1 MRRRDMPHSD
11 RHGPRPF
18 AVFSL
23 LAAALA
29 ALLVTAADARA
40 QTAGVVGAVT
50 DSSRGVI
57 PGATITLTNKA
68 TNDMRVAT
76 SNDQGQYTIP
86 FLPSGRYTVKCEL
99 TGFQSVLREDVVLET
114 DQEVRVDFQLSA
126 GSVTEDVLVV
136 GTPLLASD
144 TSSVGQVVTGKT
156 ISDLPLNGRNFLQLA
171 RLATGVVESAAGDR
185 ARDGGAFVANG
196 ARSVLNSFMLD
207 GVDNNARIVDQQNSS
222 NVVSQPSVD
231 ALAEFSI
238 QTNNFS
244 AEYGQ
249 AAGAVVNATI
259 KSGTNDIRGILFEFL
274 RNDAFDARDP
284 FAPPA
289 QGKELN
295 RHQFGGTIGGPV
307 LKDRT
312 FFFASVERTDEE
324 RGQNYRVRIPT
335 AEERNGDFS
344 SFRNA
349 AGALIPIYDPATT
362 RPNPNG
368 TGVIRDAFPG
378 NRIPV
383 NRLHSLSKSLLDMLP
398 APNVAD
404 PTANYAVT
412 RNATRNRTQLDTRVD
427 HSFSNNSKLY
437 VRYSLTDRDDEIPG
451 PFDAPLIGT
460 SSFQDARKAQ
470 NAHSFAIGQTQV
482 LGGTKVNELR
492 IGYNR
497 IGDDLFPFV
506 TDKTPADFGF
516 RGIPQVDGVTGMPQI
531 NITGWAGLGEA
542 TFLPNFKIS
551 EVAQVGDTFS
561 FLRGRH
567 AFKAG
572 VNYRSIRSYFAISD
586 ASRGSFTF
594 NGGFTQ
600 NPLARSNTGT
610 GMADFLLG
618 IPNTGTLSTVLSG
631 DLRYHYVAGFLQ
643 DDWRVNDRLTLNLGI
658 RYELFT
664 QPSEKSGRQ
673 GNLLL
678 DQGKLIYANDDVPV
692 GIPDTFTTPVP
703 DGISASS
710 LMRLDTN
717 NVAPRLGAAYKLS
730 ERTVLRGGAGLFY
743 GDHPTVGASGR
754 LPANPPFRVNVSYPT
769 DLVTPIL
776 TLDSGFPSNALDPVF
791 SPFLTMN
798 AWNPDAPQAEFY
810 HWNTTVQHELPWAV
824 VEVGYTGSHG
834 ESLSVQT
841 DPNSPRPG
849 AGAVAAR
856 RPNPN
861 FGAMTGI
868 DYNGKSDY
876 HAGHLRV
883 ERRFRDGFSLIGHY
897 TYAKSIDLGGTTF
910 VTNDLVYRNPLDIEM
925 DRGLSSF
932 DIRHNLVLS
941 YIWDLPIGAGRR
953 VDLKSAFLNG
963 IVGGWQFNGV
973 TTARSGNPFTPS
985 LSVNPTN
992 AGHARPD
999 RLNDGNLAR
1008 GDRSADRWF
1017 DPSAFAA
1024 PAAFNYGTAGRN
1036 VLFGPGLFN
1045 TDFGLFKRVLFD
1057 GWGSQKEI
1065 QIRLEAFN
1073 VFNQAHYGNPE
1084 ARVDLA
1090 TAGQIRAITGTMR
1103 EMQIGIKFLF

>member
-1 MRRRDMPHSD
+1 MPPYVQRRLRSFTGMF
-11 RHGPRPF
+11 GL
-18 AVFSL
+18 V
-23 LAAALA
+23 LAAVILA
-29 ALLVTAADARA
+29 TAAHA
-40 QTAGVVGAVT
+40 QTAQVVGAVA
-50 DSSRGVI
+50 DESQGVI
-57 PGATITLTNKA
+57 PGATITVTNTA
-68 TNDMRVAT
+68 TNDTRVAT
-76 SNDQGQYTIP
+76 SNDQGQYSIP
-86 FLPSGRYTVKCEL
+86 FLPSGRYTITCGL
-99 TGFQSVLREDVVLET
+99 AGFQTVVRKDVVLET
-114 DQEVRVDFQLSA
+114 DQEIRVDFALSA
-126 GSVTEDVLVV
+126 GTVTEDVLVV
-136 GTPLLASD
+136 GTPVLASD

-171 RLATGVVESAAGDR
+171 RLATGVVESAGGDR
-185 ARDGGAFVANG
+185 ASEGGAFVANG

-259 KSGTNDIRGILFEFL
+259 KSGTNNIRGILFEFL

-295 RHQFGGTIGGPV
+295 RHQFGGVIGGPV

-324 RGQNYRVRIPT
+324 RGQSYRVRIPT
-335 AEERNGDFS
+335 AEERLGDFS
-344 SFRNA
+344 NFRNA
-349 AGALIPIYDPATT
+349 AGALIPIYDPSTT

-368 TGVIRDAFPG
+368 TGVIRDQFPG
-378 NRIPV
+378 NRIPL
-383 NRLHSLSKSLLDMLP
+383 NRLHSLSRSLVDMLP
-398 APNVAD
+398 APNVSD

-412 RNATRNRTQLDTRVD
+412 RNATRNRTQIDTRVD
-427 HSFSNNSKLY
+427 HGFSTSSKLY

-460 SSFQDARKAQ
+460 SSFQQARKAQ

-482 LGGTKVNELR
+482 FGGSKVNELR

-506 TDKTPADFGF
+506 QDQTPAGFGF
-516 RGIPQVDGVTGMPQI
+516 RGIPDVDGVTGMPQI

-542 TFLPNFKIS
+542 TFLPNLKVS

-567 AFKAG
+567 SFKAG
-572 VNYRSIRSYFAISD
+572 ANYRFIRSYFAISD
-586 ASRGSFTF
+586 ASRGSYTF

-600 NPLARSNTGT
+600 NPIARTNTGT

-631 DLRYHYVAGFLQ
+631 DLRYHYFAGFLQ
-643 DDWRVNDRLTLNLGI
+643 DDWRVNDRLTLNLGL

-664 QPSEKSGRQ
+664 QPYERGGRQ
-673 GNLLL
+673 SNLLR
-678 DQGKLIYANDDVPV
+678 DEGKLIFANNDIPASIPASATTQVPE
-692 GIPDTFTTPVP
+692 
-703 DGISASS
+703 GISASS

-717 NVAPRLGAAYKLS
+717 NVAPRLGLAYKLS

-776 TLDSGFPSNALDPVF
+776 TLDGGFPANALDPVF
-791 SPFLTMN
+791 SPFLTLN
-798 AWNPDAPQAEFY
+798 TWNPDAPQAEFY
-810 HWNTTVQHELPWAV
+810 HWNTTVQQELPWAV
-824 VEVGYTGSHG
+824 IEVGYTGSHG

-841 DPNSPRPG
+841 DPNAPRPG

-897 TYAKSIDLGGTTF
+897 TYGKSIDLGGTTF
-910 VTNDLVYRNPLDIEM
+910 ISNDLVYRNPLDIEM

-932 DIRHNLVLS
+932 DIRHNLVVS

-953 VDLKSAFLNG
+953 IDLKNGLLNG
-963 IVGGWQFNGV
+963 LVGGWQFNGV
-973 TTARSGNPFTPS
+973 TTARSGTPFTPS

-999 RLNDGNLAR
+999 RLGDGNLPR
-1008 GDRSADRWF
+1008 GDRTTDRWY
-1017 DPSAFAA
+1017 DPAAFAA

-1036 VLFGPGLFN
+1036 ILTGPGVFN
-1045 TDFGLFKRVLFD
+1045 TDVGLFKRILFE

-1073 VFNQAHYGNPE
+1073 LFNQAHYAAPV
-1084 ARVDLA
+1084 ATVDLA
-1090 TAGQIRAITGTMR
+1090 TAGQIRSITGTMR
-1103 EMQIGIKFLF
+1103 EMQLGIKFLF

>member
-1 MRRRDMPHSD
+1 MIKPRLVRRTI
-11 RHGPRPF
+11 RPF
-18 AVFSL
+18 AGIGL
-23 LAAALA
+23 LVGFVAAA
-29 ALLVTAADARA
+29 TATTVHA
-40 QTAGVVGAVT
+40 QTAQVVGTVT
-50 DSSRGVI
+50 DESRSIV
-57 PGATITLTNKA
+57 PGATVTATNIA
-68 TNDMRVAT
+68 TNDTRVAT
-76 SNDQGQYTIP
+76 SNDQGQYSIP

-99 TGFQSVLREDVVLET
+99 TGFQTVLREGIVLET
-114 DQEVRVDFQLSA
+114 DQEIRVDFSLTA
-126 GSVTEDVLVV
+126 GTVLVEVLVV
-136 GTPLLASD
+136 GTPVLTSD

-171 RLATGVVESAAGDR
+171 RLATGVVESAGGDR
-185 ARDGGAFVANG
+185 STEGGAFVANG

-259 KSGTNDIRGILFEFL
+259 KSGTNSLHGVTFEFL

-295 RHQFGGTIGGPV
+295 RHQFGGTLGGPV
-307 LKDRT
+307 VKDRT
-312 FFFASVERTDEE
+312 FFFASVERTNER

-335 AEERNGDFS
+335 MEERAGDFS
-344 SFRNA
+344 NFRNA
-349 AGALIPIYDPATT
+349 AGALIPLYDPATT
-362 RPNPNG
+362 RPNPSG
-368 TGVIRDAFPG
+368 TGFIRDLFPG
-378 NRIPV
+378 NRIPA
-383 NRLHSLSKSLLDMLP
+383 NRLNPLARSLLDMLP

-412 RNATRNRTQLDTRVD
+412 RRATRNRTQVDTRVD
-427 HSFSNNSKLY
+427 HAFSTNSKLY
-437 VRYSLTDRDDEIPG
+437 VRYSLTDRDDEVPG
-451 PFDAPLIGT
+451 PFDPPLIGT
-460 SSFQDARKAQ
+460 TFFQQSRKAQ
-470 NAHSFAIGQTQV
+470 QAHNLAIGQTQV
-482 LGGTKVNELR
+482 LGGTTVNELR

-506 TDKTPADFGF
+506 DDQFPSDFGF
-516 RGIPQVDGVTGMPQI
+516 RGIPRVDGVMGMPQI
-531 NITGWAGLGEA
+531 TITGWAGLGEA

-551 EVAQVGDTFS
+551 EVAQAGDTFS

-572 VNYRSIRSYFAISD
+572 VNYRFIRSYFAISD
-586 ASRGSFTF
+586 ASRGSYTF
-594 NGGFTQ
+594 SGGFTQ

-610 GMADFLLG
+610 GLADFLLG
-618 IPNTGTLSTVLSG
+618 IPNTGTLSTPLTG

-643 DDWRVNDRLTLNLGI
+643 DDWRVNDRLTLNLGM

-664 QPSEKSGRQ
+664 PPYERNGRQ
-673 GNLLL
+673 GNLLP
-678 DQGKLIYANDDVPV
+678 DQGKLIYANNDVPA
-692 GIPDTFTTPVP
+692 GIPAAFTTPVP

-717 NVAPRLGAAYKLS
+717 NLAPRLGLAYVLS
-730 ERTVLRGGAGLFY
+730 ESTVVRGGAGLFY

-776 TLDSGFPSNALDPVF
+776 MLDAGFPANALDPVF
-791 SPFLTMN
+791 SPFLTLN
-798 AWNPDAPQAEFY
+798 TWNPDAPQAEFY

-824 VEVGYTGSHG
+824 IEVGYTGSHG

-841 DPNSPRPG
+841 DPNAPRPG
-849 AGAVAAR
+849 PGSVASR
-856 RPNPN
+856 RPNQQ
-861 FGAMTGI
+861 FGAMVGI

-883 ERRFRDGFSLIGHY
+883 ERRFRGGFSLIGHY
-897 TYAKSIDLGGTTF
+897 TYGKSIDLGGTTF
-910 VTNDLVYRNPLDIEM
+910 ITNDLVYRNPRDIEM

-953 VDLKSAFLNG
+953 IDLNNGWLNAV
-963 IVGGWQFNGV
+963 VGGWQFNGI
-973 TTARSGNPFTPS
+973 TTARSGVPFTPA

-999 RLNDGNLAR
+999 RNGDGNLPR
-1008 GDRSADRWF
+1008 GDRSADRWY
-1017 DPSAFAA
+1017 DPSAFTA
-1024 PAAFNYGTAGRN
+1024 PSAFTYGTAGRN
-1036 VLFGPGLFN
+1036 ILIGPGVFN
-1045 TDFGLFKRVLFD
+1045 TDIGLFKRVLFD
-1057 GWGSQKEI
+1057 GWGSQREV

-1073 VFNQAHYGNPE
+1073 VFNEAHYAAPE
-1084 ARVDLA
+1084 ARVDLP
-1090 TAGQIRAITGTMR
+1090 TAGQIRSITGTMR
-1103 EMQIGIKFLF
+1103 EMQIGIKLLF